1 MKWRRRGAW
10 LLALLVLIVLIGG
23 LVWWNVG
30 RNHQQPSSPAQ
41 RVADA
46 AALRDPVW
54 IKRGEYL
61 ATVGDCAACH
71 TARGG
76 RPYAGG
82 RSLATPFGDVPAPN
96 ITPDPGTGI
105 GQWSFDDFWRALHDG
120 KGRQGELLYPVFSYT
135 SFTKVTRDDALAIF
149 AYLKSLPPV
158 NQPDLPTG
166 LDFPYSLRSSLLA
179 WRALYFKPGVFQPDP
194 AKSETWN
201 RGAYLVQGLGH
212 CNECHAARDSLGG
225 IRKNQHLTGGQIPQ
239 LAWYAP
245 DLSTQSGGGLAGWR
259 AQDIV
264 DLLKT
269 GQSAR
274 GTAFG
279 PMADVVRL
287 STQHMTEA
295 DLQAVATY
303 LQSLPPPTPATSPA
317 PFKRAA
323 SADRGG
329 KLYAKNCADCHGM
342 DGHGV
347 AGIYPPLDGNTS
359 VTEPTGINAIRS
371 VLLGGFAPAT
381 AGNPTPYSMPPFAQQ
396 LNDDDIAALV
406 NYIRQSWS
414 NQAGAVQP
422 AAVSQYRHTPVD

>member
-1 MKWRRRGAW
+1 MNFLRRWWWVLVMLAVVVAVW
-10 LLALLVLIVLIGG
+10 LALRSAGPL
-23 LVWWNVG
+23 
-30 RNHQQPSSPAQ
+30 PASPGQ
-41 RVADA
+41 HDADA
-46 AALRDPVW
+46 AALNDAAL
-54 IKRGEYL
+54 IERGAYL

-76 RPYAGG
+76 QLYAGG
-82 RSLATPFGDVPAPN
+82 RSLPTPFGAVPAPN

-105 GQWSFDDFWRALHDG
+105 GQWNFDDFWRALHDG

-135 SFTKVTRDDALAIF
+135 SFTKVTRGDALAIF

-158 NQPDLPTG
+158 NQADLPTG
-166 LDFPYSLRSSLLA
+166 LDFPYSMRSSLVA
-179 WRALYFKPGVFQPDP
+179 WRALYFKPGVFKPDP

-225 IRKNQHLTGGQIPQ
+225 IRKNQYLTGGQIPQ

-245 DLSTQSGGGLAGWR
+245 DLSTQEGGGLAGWR

-269 GQSAR
+269 GQSAK
-274 GTAFG
+274 GSAFG

-287 STQHMTEA
+287 STQHMTDA
-295 DLQAVATY
+295 DLQSVAIY
-303 LQSLPPPTPATSPA
+303 LQSLPPRASSSAA

-323 SADRGG
+323 NTDHGG

-381 AGNPTPYSMPPFAQQ
+381 AGNPTPYSMPSFAQQ